1 MPKKSKHK
9 SEQLSK
15 EHNALRFI
23 TIDGYTFEK
32 VGIELTNVGWV
43 TTLKM
48 PYYKK
53 VWKKELNRYIWTRFV
68 TFSEKKL
75 KDLLNA

>member
-43 TTLKM
+43 TTLKC
-48 PYYKK
+48 PYSSLETKSRYKQ
-53 VWKKELNRYIWTRFV
+53 V
-68 TFSEKKL
+68 SEKKL
-75 KDLLNA
+75 KELL

>member
-32 VGIELTNVGWV
+32 VGTELTNVGWV

-48 PYYKK
+48 PYSNLETKSRYKQ
-53 VWKKELNRYIWTRFV
+53 V
-68 TFSEKKL
+68 SEKKL
-75 KDLLNA
+75 KELL

>member
-23 TIDGYTFEK
+23 TIEGYTFEK

-48 PYYKK
+48 PYCNLETKSRYKQ
-53 VWKKELNRYIWTRFV
+53 V
-68 TFSEKKL
+68 SEKKL
-75 KDLLNA
+75 KELLNA